1 MPVDC
6 LHLESLHLAVV
17 RHADRVCVVAEGELD
32 AGSAADL
39 VAAVDRALD
48 DDPFRTIVV
57 DLTGVSFVDLH
68 GLRALDGLEPAA
80 CGERVE
86 VRPSRA
92 ADRLRARMERGV
104 MV

>member
-1 MPVDC
+1 M
-6 LHLESLHLAVV
+6 
-17 RHADRVCVVAEGELD
+17 
-32 AGSAADL
+32 
-39 VAAVDRALD
+39 
-48 DDPFRTIVV
+48 V